1 MVMGL
6 ISPDGLQLQ
15 VDQSESSE
23 PLQSAAGCRSV
34 STSPLPLAHSRYWL
48 YTTLTLTRAF
58 F

>member
-34 STSPLPLAHSRYWL
+34 STSPLPLAHSRSWQN
-48 YTTLTLTRAF
+48 TTLQFT
-58 F
+58 